1 VEKMNFR
8 MTFKRKEGKLSEWVY
23 SELLKEKED
32 RQKEAWL
39 TKRLFAIDGREIN
52 DA

>member
-1 VEKMNFR
+1 MEKMNFR

-23 SELLKEKED
+23 SEL
-32 RQKEAWL
+32 QKRKRTGRMEAWL

>member
-1 VEKMNFR
+1 

-32 RQKEAWL
+32 RQNGSLANKKTFCHRWQ
-39 TKRLFAIDGREIN
+39 RD
-52 DA
+52 